1 MKGFPRCGGLLCFY
15 TSAASGQIRRK
26 IGKSLKTRQG
36 MDKICPNFRN
46 YKYVPEK
53 TVINCMME
61 RKRNADSLA
70 VKRGILVG
78 WINPIS
84 GPRPAIVYM

>member
-1 MKGFPRCGGLLCFY
+1 MVVCCVFIPVLPRGKFVEK
-15 TSAASGQIRRK
+15 SE
-26 IGKSLKTRQG
+26 KSLKTRQG

-78 WINPIS
+78 GINPIS